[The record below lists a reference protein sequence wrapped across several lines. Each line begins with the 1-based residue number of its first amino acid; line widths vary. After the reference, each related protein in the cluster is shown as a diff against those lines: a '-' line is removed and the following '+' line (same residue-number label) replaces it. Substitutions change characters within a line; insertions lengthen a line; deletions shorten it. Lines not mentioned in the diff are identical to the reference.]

1 MVRSLLA
8 PAILG
13 GFLIVSFCFVEG
25 MYLKDRWGTPG
36 VEASLMGKRF
46 ENVPKDIGDWK
57 GQNLSVDEQVRNT
70 AGAVNYV
77 SRSYRNEE
85 TGDEVRL
92 WLIVGHSRD
101 ICRHTP
107 NICYPA
113 SGFRQVGS
121 QIGHDFEV
129 VGGKPAQFF
138 TGKFIKENDFGQ
150 HAERVFWAWNHPEV
164 NKWEA
169 PDEPRQHY
177 GLSRALY
184 KLYFTSS
191 VKSNEDAAEDNV
203 AASFAALMLPE
214 IDKALFPEVNGATS
228 GPEAETS
235 TSDDVAGTGDF
246 GEDHDSSEATDV
258 VEAGSVDEPSDV
270 SGE

>member
-8 PAILG
+8 PAVLG
-13 GFLIVSFCFVEG
+13 GFLILSLCFVEG

-36 VEASLMGKRF
+36 AEAALMGKRF
-46 ENVPKDIGDWK
+46 ENVPKNIGDWV
-57 GQNLSVDEQVRNT
+57 GQNLSVDEQVKNT

-101 ICRHTP
+101 VCRHTP
-107 NICYPA
+107 NVCYPA
-113 SGFRQVGS
+113 SGFRQQGS
-121 QIGHDFEV
+121 QIRHDFELAA
-129 VGGKPAQFF
+129 GKPARFF
-138 TGKFIKENDFGQ
+138 TGKFIKDNEFGR
-150 HAERVFWAWNHPEV
+150 HAERVFWAWNHPET

-169 PDEPRQHY
+169 PSEPRQHY

-191 VKSNEDAAEDNV
+191 VKPNEDAAEDNV
-203 AASFAALMLPE
+203 AATFAALMLPE
-214 IDKALFPEVNGATS
+214 IDKALFPEAQPTADHT
-228 GPEAETS
+228 EAEASDADDGADEDFSAS
-235 TSDDVAGTGDF
+235 TDSAVESAEAPTEYPSRGRLTG
-246 GEDHDSSEATDV
+246 
-258 VEAGSVDEPSDV
+258 
-270 SGE
+270 